1 MPQAPRS
8 LHAPSRNIIL
18 AAGAFTAM
26 GTGAIYM
33 WSIFN
38 KPLMAQF
45 GYSASEVSLVYS
57 LFMLAS
63 LVGSILAG
71 WLQNRMA
78 SRYIVLGSGML
89 FGLGWFCTG
98 FADSL
103 PLLYLF
109 FSGCAGLGN
118 GFLYNTIVAVV
129 IKWFPDR
136 RGFANG
142 ICIGAI
148 GMSSIIFAPLGNALI
163 EAFDVQT
170 AFRIVG
176 IIWIVV
182 YLVFSWLLVTPPA
195 GWNPAPKNAGKVAD
209 TQAIAQDAATP
220 APAQVNYSTGQMVR
234 TPLFYCLFF
243 LFMVAATSGLMTTGH
258 ASNIGQELAGLSASE
273 GAIMV
278 AVLAIGSTA
287 GRFGFGS
294 ASDYLGRY
302 NTLIITLALN
312 AVVMFLVMPQSTSFI
327 PFLASVCLVGAC
339 FGGTL
344 TVVPAIVGDA
354 FGSANFGLN
363 YSFVYAGYTTAS
375 FVGPLAAATAIE
387 TAGSYLPAFAIAGAL
402 SLVGIALV
410 LACKHFDR
418 KLKENPLR

>member
-1 MPQAPRS
+1 MSQSGSALRS
-8 LHAPSRNIIL
+8 PSRSIIL

-45 GYSASEVSLVYS
+45 SYSASEVSLVYS
-57 LFMLAS
+57 LFMFTS
-63 LVGSILAG
+63 LVGSIVAG

-78 SRYIVLGSGML
+78 SNRIVLGSGIL
-89 FGLGWFCTG
+89 FGLGWFLTG
-98 FADSL
+98 FADNL
-103 PLLYLF
+103 ALLYLF
-109 FSGCAGLGN
+109 YSGLAGLGN

-148 GMSSIIFAPLGNALI
+148 GMSSIIFAPLGNFLI
-163 EAFDVQT
+163 EAFDVQS

-182 YLVFSWLLVTPPA
+182 YLVFSNLLQTPPPNWTPGGKGGA
-195 GWNPAPKNAGKVAD
+195 AASADNAPAP
-209 TQAIAQDAATP
+209 IE
-220 APAQVNYSTGQMVR
+220 QVNYSARQMVR
-234 TPLFYCLFF
+234 TPLFYCLF
-243 LFMVAATSGLMTTGH
+243 LAYMTSVTSGLMITGH

-278 AVLAIGSTA
+278 AVLAIGSTI

-294 ASDYLGRY
+294 LSDFIGRF
-302 NTLIITLALN
+302 NTLVIALGLN
-312 AVVMFLVMPQSTSFI
+312 AVVMFLVMPQATSFAL
-327 PFLASVCLVGAC
+327 FLASVCVVGAC
-339 FGGTL
+339 FGGIL

-354 FGSANFGLN
+354 FGSANFGQN

-375 FVGPLAAATAIE
+375 FIGPLAAATAIE
-387 TAGSYLPAFAIAGAL
+387 TAGSYLPAFTVAGVL

-410 LACKHFDR
+410 FACKHFSHV
-418 KLKENPLR
+418 LKEHPLDLR

>member
-1 MPQAPRS
+1 MTQSTAKASNRS
-8 LHAPSRNIIL
+8 IVL

-57 LFMLAS
+57 LFMLMS

-78 SRYIVLGSGML
+78 SNRIVLGAGVL
-89 FGLGWFCTG
+89 FGLGWLCTG
-98 FADSL
+98 FANSL

-109 FSGCAGLGN
+109 FSGIAGLGN

-148 GMSSIIFAPLGNALI
+148 GMSSIIFAPLGNMLI
-163 EAFDVQT
+163 EVFDVQS

-176 IIWIVV
+176 IIWIVI
-182 YLVFSWLLVTPPA
+182 YLVFSNLLQTPPPNWA
-195 GWNPAPKNAGKVAD
+195 PASRNVEPSAIAAPAKNA
-209 TQAIAQDAATP
+209 AINQPNFSA
-220 APAQVNYSTGQMVR
+220 GQMVR

-243 LFMVAATSGLMTTGH
+243 AYMASVTSGLMITGH
-258 ASNIGQELAGLSASE
+258 ASNIGQELANLSAGE

-278 AVLAIGSTA
+278 AILAVGSTI

-294 ASDYLGRY
+294 ISDYIGRF
-302 NTLIITLALN
+302 NTLIIALALN
-312 AVVMFLVMPQSTSFI
+312 ALVMFFVMPIATSFGI
-327 PFLASVCLVGAC
+327 FLASVCIVGAC
-339 FGGTL
+339 FGGVL

-354 FGSANFGLN
+354 FGSANFGQN

-375 FVGPLAAATAIE
+375 FIGPLAAATAIE
-387 TAGSYLPAFAIAGAL
+387 TAGSYLPAFTVAGVLSIAG
-402 SLVGIALV
+402 IILV
-410 LACKHFDR
+410 LACSHFDK
-418 KLKENPLR
+418 KLKNRTR